1 MSSGPTAIVKVKHLD
16 QNVSIEQA
24 REELHQARALAEKRL
39 AALKAEVHRATDWRT
54 FVRRHPVATAAAAI
68 TVGLLVF
75 SLFRRR

>member
-1 MSSGPTAIVKVKHLD
+1 MSSGSTAIVKVKHLD

-24 REELHQARALAEKRL
+24 RQELHQARALAEKRL
-39 AALKAEVHRATDWRT
+39 AAFKAEVHRAADWRT
-54 FVRRHPVATAAAAI
+54 FVWRHPVATAAAVV